1 MGKKDE
7 HHGGAW
13 KVAYAD
19 FVTAMMALFI
29 VLWIIKDRP
38 EMAEVIAATFRKPLD
53 GYKGGRPL
61 EEVTN
66 PGIDQKNMTDKQIL
80 DRLQRIAAEMQKLVD
95 SQDPEESPMEISVT
109 GDGLTVNLFD
119 RAKRPLF
126 EKGTARLTAWGNFL
140 FEGLSWIIERKK
152 LVVFI
157 EGHMAEGGMEPKPN
171 YGVWEL
177 SSDRANA
184 ARKSLISYALEPMWI
199 KRLSGYGD
207 TQPYAEDGTSPGK
220 NQRITL
226 KLSILK

>member
-1 MGKKDE
+1 
-7 HHGGAW
+7 
-13 KVAYAD
+13 
-19 FVTAMMALFI
+19 
-29 VLWIIKDRP
+29 
-38 EMAEVIAATFRKPLD
+38 MAEIIAATFRKPLD
-53 GYKGGRPL
+53 GYKGGQPL
-61 EEVTN
+61 ADVTN
-66 PGIDQKNMTDKQIL
+66 PGMDQQNMTEKQIQ

-126 EKGTARLTAWGNFL
+126 EQGTANLTAWGNFL

-157 EGHMAEGGMEPKPN
+157 EGHVTEGGVAQKPD

-184 ARKSLISYALEPMWI
+184 VRKSLISYALEPMWI
-199 KRLSGYGD
+199 KRLSGYGNS
-207 TQPYAEDGTSPGK
+207 QPFAEDGKSPTK

>member
-1 MGKKDE
+1 MGKKEE

-29 VLWIIKDRP
+29 VLWIIKSKP
-38 EMAEVIAATFRKPLD
+38 ELAEVIAASFRKPLF
-53 GYKGGRPL
+53 GYKGGSPMD
-61 EEVTN
+61 EVKDL
-66 PGIDQKNMTDKQIL
+66 GMDQRNMTEKQLI
-80 DRLQRIAAEMQKLVD
+80 DRLQRIAAEMQKLMEGET
-95 SQDPEESPMEISVT
+95 PEESPMEISVT
-109 GDGLTVNLFD
+109 SDGLTVNLFD
-119 RAKRPLF
+119 RSKRPLF
-126 EKGTARLTAWGNFL
+126 ERGTAQLTAWGQFV

-152 LVVFI
+152 MVVFI
-157 EGHMAEGGMEPKPN
+157 EGHVVEGGAPVKPN

-177 SSDRANA
+177 SSERANSV
-184 ARKSLISYALEPMWI
+184 RKSLISYALEPIWI

-207 TQPYAEDGTSPGK
+207 SQPLEQGNPAAEK